1 MAKTKT
7 TPVKK
12 CPMCTFRTANIDDM
26 KEHILKCGIETM
38 EKKTLSCPKCSYKTF
53 RPTNM
58 TRHQKR
64 HDATGDVPKAA
75 GKSLNTA
82 LSSKNSP
89 KAQPSTSG
97 ALSKAHSPETDV
109 ESWKGQDPG
118 DLLGE
123 VSDSSVVHDDSSSE
137 DDCLLAGR
145 AIRKPTRPI
154 PVMAP
159 KRRVDP
165 KDPINMVPLPVVSK
179 KLRSSIPTQT
189 DFERADA
196 STQTDPYEPELK
208 QQSVNRKT
216 VTKTTRYSDNDRD
229 VELVEYC
236 EFFGAEA
243 LDRSY

>member
-64 HDATGDVPKAA
+64 HDATVDVPKAA

-82 LSSKNSP
+82 LSSKNSE
-89 KAQPSTSG
+89 
-97 ALSKAHSPETDV
+97 AHSPETDV

-118 DLLGE
+118 DL
-123 VSDSSVVHDDSSSE
+123 
-137 DDCLLAGR
+137 
-145 AIRKPTRPI
+145 
-154 PVMAP
+154 
-159 KRRVDP
+159 
-165 KDPINMVPLPVVSK
+165 
-179 KLRSSIPTQT
+179 
-189 DFERADA
+189 
-196 STQTDPYEPELK
+196 TDPYEPELR
-208 QQSVNRKT
+208 QQPVNRKT
-216 VTKTTRYSDNDRD
+216 VTKTTRYSDNGRD